1 MRDPVLSMAERAFL
15 ADARRALLVT
25 IAPDGRPRPVP
36 ICFVLD
42 PGRPVLYSPL
52 DEKPKTVDDP
62 LRLARVRDL
71 LAEPRVSILVD
82 RWDEDW
88 SRLAWLRIH
97 GRAALLL
104 PEDGPAEDGPA
115 EHAAAVASLRAKY
128 PRYASHDLDAR
139 PIIRIALERATSWG
153 PLQA

>member
-1 MRDPVLSMAERAFL
+1 MRDPVLSTTERAFL
-15 ADARRALLVT
+15 ADARRAMLVT
-25 IAPDGRPRPVP
+25 MAPDGRPRPVP

-42 PGRPVLYSPL
+42 AGRPVLYLPL

-71 LAEPRVSILVD
+71 LAEPHVSILVD

-104 PEDGPAEDGPA
+104 PEDGPAE
-115 EHAAAVASLRAKY
+115 HAAAVASLRAKY
-128 PRYASHDLDAR
+128 PQYATHDLDMR

-153 PLQA
+153 PLESP

>member
-1 MRDPVLSMAERAFL
+1 MRDPVLSTAERAFL

-25 IAPDGRPRPVP
+25 ITPDGWPRPVP

-42 PGRPVLYSPL
+42 PGRQVLYSPI

-62 LRLARVRDL
+62 MRLARVRDL

-104 PEDGPAEDGPA
+104 PEDGP
-115 EHAAAVASLRAKY
+115 EHAAAAASLRTKY
-128 PRYASHDLDAR
+128 PPYASHDLDAR
-139 PIIRIALERATSWG
+139 PIIRIVLERATSWG
-153 PLQA
+153 PLQAS